1 MCCKRTTNLLLL
13 FVSTELWPE
22 PETNWNINKQSHIL
36 MLRKQPTFDDNTTGF
51 LAKWR
56 PFKSI
61 EIFVCRFGAKMW
73 ESIPQSIR
81 VLPKHECKG
90 SVYMSSF
97 YISVDCS
104 QAPIFSW
111 DRRDKACLT
120 VNGGHLDFQMYQG
133 AGVGNYSSSG
143 RVAWKIENIFLA
155 SSPTA
160 PAPKVVLTLMQD
172 GSPYA
177 QSARSRRS

>member
-1 MCCKRTTNLLLL
+1 
-13 FVSTELWPE
+13 
-22 PETNWNINKQSHIL
+22 

-61 EIFVCRFGAKMW
+61 ETLVCRFGAKMW
-73 ESIPQSIR
+73 ESIPHSIR

-97 YISVDCS
+97 NISVAVDCS
-104 QAPIFSW
+104 QSPIFSW
-111 DRRDKACLT
+111 DRRDKARLT

-133 AGVGNYSSSG
+133 AAVGNYSSIG
-143 RVAWKIENIFLA
+143 RGAWKIENIFLA
-155 SSPTA
+155 SFPTA

-172 GSPYA
+172 GIPYA

>member
-1 MCCKRTTNLLLL
+1 MFCYCAFFVCICGKRTTNLLLL
-13 FVSTELWPE
+13 FFSTELWQE

-51 LAKWR
+51 LVKWR

-61 EIFVCRFGAKMW
+61 EIFVCRLGAKMW
-73 ESIPQSIR
+73 DSIPPSIR

-104 QAPIFSW
+104 QSLIFSW
-111 DRRDKACLT
+111 DHRGKARLT
-120 VNGGHLDFQMYQG
+120 VNGGHLDFRCTEG
-133 AGVGNYSSSG
+133 VGVGNYSSSG
-143 RVAWKIENIFLA
+143 RGAWKIENIFLA
-155 SSPTA
+155 SSQTA
-160 PAPKVVLTLMQD
+160 PSPK
-172 GSPYA
+172 
-177 QSARSRRS
+177 